1 MHWPNV
7 PVMEIPGS
15 KDESH
20 LLLPLDFFLYTLHEG
35 TRSVIPCLPTYS
47 KANVTLWKIKP
58 QSAEMIPL
66 AHDVEYN
73 PMEGFILKY
82 PTTSFKG
89 YFQCVA
95 EFQLMSENFTF
106 NIEILPQT
114 QSIPEVFIDD
124 RNAKYVLLHSNFT
137 LICTIKVMRTTIMD
151 PVKWSYPVRD
161 ENRIIFGHPKINK
174 TRIHKMIHNPLTVIN
189 AQKADEG
196 IYQCNATDH
205 SLRENYHQVEV
216 KIYENP
222 QEPVVTFTK
231 GLENVVKNRGEAVDL
246 IAAYTVFPST
256 KDIRSLWT
264 KDNTQLPPS
273 GTNYKIRSSS
283 SEFRLS
289 IANLTRLDTGLY
301 TIAAHTSGGDF
312 NKSFHL
318 RVKDSPAIKIKN
330 VKDCCF
336 VPGHSYQLQC
346 ESKGFPS
353 PSLSW
358 SWAENHDC
366 TSPACVQNKTW
377 KNVDDLNDV
386 NNHTQWFMNID
397 EENAWSLLNV
407 TAITSG
413 YYKCASQNEMGIT
426 EEVIPFIV
434 SDVKNGFDIEIED
447 HWPLE
452 RSPFSITCKAS
463 SDLYKDLSWTW
474 TPRFANESSP
484 IPDRLLSKSNNSNS
498 IALKINLENILLNNS
513 GIYKCFAVPKFG
525 DRREGKTAYIN
536 VREIQEPQFVNGDWD
551 AELLAAA
558 NSILELDCV
567 VNGTPLPKVI
577 WYRNGELLTSNF
589 TGGRFEED
597 FQVLVISRLVDEDS
611 GDYACIA
618 ENVAGTI
625 MRNLSLSVISN
636 GVSGH
641 VTQGISDSIHVWV
654 LVAAGICVVTI
665 LILLILFGR
674 WFYKRKHTL
683 MKLQG
688 FNHQLFQEGHF
699 GIYDPNM
706 PIDEQVDLLP
716 YDNRWEFPKENL
728 KFGRTLGQGA
738 FGRVVKAEA
747 FGLND
752 YEKSTT
758 VAVKMLKERA
768 DINQQRAL
776 SAELK
781 ILIHLG
787 HHVNIVNL
795 MGAVT
800 KNIEKGEL
808 LVMVEY
814 CKYGNLRNYLLR
826 HRDKFVNEMNFY
838 NRSPLPL
845 SESPPLDSAVTCFTE
860 VRFDTFLS
868 SSGSGSTV
876 FAVDN
881 PNYRQRVQ
889 SIISSDPKGSCSS
902 QFVGRSMSCSSSN
915 DSRYYCRV
923 DSQEHVITTSDLL
936 CFAFQSACGMDY
948 LASRKL
954 IHRDLAARN
963 VLLAEEKVVKI
974 CDFGLAKDC
983 YKYENYV
990 KKGDGPLPIKWMAV
1004 ESIRDHVFTTKSDV
1018 WSFGILMWEF
1028 FTLGSNPYPGIEIDE
1043 EFYKRLNAGFRMEKP
1058 DYCPEDVYHIM
1069 RDCWLANPDD
1079 RPDFSQIA
1087 DTLGGLMEAGVKQHY
1102 MDLNAPYL
1110 EMNNKMLTHNYSN
1123 MPSDECQITPT
1134 RLYMNSDTSNSFLY
1148 DNLPPIHRPVLDAS
1162 IQDDVLEDI
1171 PMIQLD
1177 IIEERQKGND
1187 LKYEKN
1193 CTHTSDYLQMG
1204 ESCSVR

>member
-1 MHWPNV
+1 MSLSWKFRDPKVTKKHEDIRTVIDTSESNGVFKSVIQLPLTSYEETGEYICYYNNLSASV
-7 PVMEIPGS
+7 YIFVN
-15 KDESH
+15 DESH

-106 NIEILPQT
+106 NIEIL
-114 QSIPEVFIDD
+114 
-124 RNAKYVLLHSNFT
+124 R
-137 LICTIKVMRTTIMD
+137 
-151 PVKWSYPVRD
+151 
-161 ENRIIFGHPKINK
+161 
-174 TRIHKMIHNPLTVIN
+174 
-189 AQKADEG
+189 
-196 IYQCNATDH
+196 
-205 SLRENYHQVEV
+205 
-216 KIYENP
+216 
-222 QEPVVTFTK
+222 
-231 GLENVVKNRGEAVDL
+231 
-246 IAAYTVFPST
+246 
-256 KDIRSLWT
+256 
-264 KDNTQLPPS
+264 
-273 GTNYKIRSSS
+273 
-283 SEFRLS
+283 
-289 IANLTRLDTGLY
+289 
-301 TIAAHTSGGDF
+301 
-312 NKSFHL
+312 
-318 RVKDSPAIKIKN
+318 
-330 VKDCCF
+330 
-336 VPGHSYQLQC
+336 
-346 ESKGFPS
+346 
-353 PSLSW
+353 
-358 SWAENHDC
+358 
-366 TSPACVQNKTW
+366 
-377 KNVDDLNDV
+377 
-386 NNHTQWFMNID
+386 
-397 EENAWSLLNV
+397 
-407 TAITSG
+407 
-413 YYKCASQNEMGIT
+413 
-426 EEVIPFIV
+426 
-434 SDVKNGFDIEIED
+434 
-447 HWPLE
+447 
-452 RSPFSITCKAS
+452 
-463 SDLYKDLSWTW
+463 
-474 TPRFANESSP
+474 
-484 IPDRLLSKSNNSNS
+484 
-498 IALKINLENILLNNS
+498 
-513 GIYKCFAVPKFG
+513 
-525 DRREGKTAYIN
+525 
-536 VREIQEPQFVNGDWD
+536 
-551 AELLAAA
+551 
-558 NSILELDCV
+558 
-567 VNGTPLPKVI
+567 
-577 WYRNGELLTSNF
+577 
-589 TGGRFEED
+589 
-597 FQVLVISRLVDEDS
+597 
-611 GDYACIA
+611 
-618 ENVAGTI
+618 
-625 MRNLSLSVISN
+625 
-636 GVSGH
+636 
-641 VTQGISDSIHVWV
+641 
-654 LVAAGICVVTI
+654 
-665 LILLILFGR
+665 
-674 WFYKRKHTL
+674 
-683 MKLQG
+683 
-688 FNHQLFQEGHF
+688 
-699 GIYDPNM
+699 
-706 PIDEQVDLLP
+706 
-716 YDNRWEFPKENL
+716 
-728 KFGRTLGQGA
+728 RTLGQGA